1 MSEIILENVC
11 LNYPIY
17 GANTR
22 SFKRALVDVATGG
35 RLTNNNKK
43 VEVSALQNISFRL
56 NKGDKLGLIGHN
68 GAGKSTLLKVL
79 ARIYEP
85 QKGKFSIQGH
95 VSTLLDIN
103 VGMQFE
109 ATGYE
114 NIKIR
119 SLILGLSKSGHK
131 ELVPDIESFAE
142 LGNFLSM
149 PVKTYS
155 MGMAMRL
162 AFGMSTAATPD
173 ILLLDEVI
181 GVGDGRFLHKAQ
193 ERIEDLVKKS
203 NIVVISTHMS
213 DFIRKFCNKILWL
226 EHGMVKNFGGLELLD
241 LYHESIRVPETA

>member
-1 MSEIILENVC
+1 MSEIILENVS

-22 SFKRALVDVATGG
+22 SFKRTLVNVATGG
-35 RLTNNNKK
+35 RLTNHNKK
-43 VEVSALQNISFRL
+43 VMVTALQDISFKL

-85 QKGKFSIQGH
+85 QHGKFMVKGK
-95 VSTLLDIN
+95 VSALLDLNI
-103 VGMQFE
+103 GMQFE

-119 SLILGLSKSGHK
+119 SLILGLSKGAHK
-131 ELVPDIESFAE
+131 ELVPDVENFAE
-142 LGNFLSM
+142 LGDFLSM

-155 MGMAMRL
+155 AGMAMRL

-181 GVGDGRFLHKAQ
+181 GVGDGRFINKASD
-193 ERIEDLVKKS
+193 RIEQLVQNS
-203 NIVVISTHMS
+203 NIVVLSSHVT

-226 EHGMVKNFGGLELLD
+226 EHGVIKHFGGLELLD
-241 LYHESIRVPETA
+241 QYAQSAG